1 MSHFTCLETNIINDF
16 YLELVL
22 KRFELDY
29 YKSKNVNE
37 ESGKYNLVTFTNDY
51 LQEIKFNWN
60 GQKYQIVTELTLGK
74 SFEKIRNLI
83 HLITQRYIALEV
95 IFASKKKNFFLNM
108 EKGNLTEITENSNKL
123 LFERFTY

>member
-1 MSHFTCLETNIINDF
+1 MSHFTCLKTNIINDF

-29 YKSKNVNE
+29 YKSKSLNE
-37 ESGKYNLVTFTNDY
+37 ECGKYSLVTFTNNY

-60 GQKYQIVTELTLGK
+60 GQEYQIITELTLGK
-74 SFEKIRNLI
+74 SFEKVKDLIR
-83 HLITQRYIALEV
+83 LITQKYVTIEV
-95 IFASKKKNFFLNM
+95 IFASKKKNFILNM
-108 EKGNLTEITENSNKL
+108 EKENLIDNSNKL